1 MYINNKV
8 VGVEI
13 TGVSIETP
21 GVQTTANKVKNNKDE
36 DYDTSEGA
44 DERILEGGMHHTQL
58 TSPNERLFN
67 LRPSKP
73 RNYANHCRVDCYAH
87 AQIVH

>member
-21 GVQTTANKVKNNKDE
+21 EVQTTANKVKNNKYE

-44 DERILEGGMHHTQL
+44 DERILEGGMHHT
-58 TSPNERLFN
+58 
-67 LRPSKP
+67 
-73 RNYANHCRVDCYAH
+73 
-87 AQIVH
+87 